1 MTATTGP
8 TLLEELH
15 ALEVTAHR
23 LATERDDA
31 AAERADLAESNR
43 QLRAE
48 RDAAFQM
55 AAQATKDL
63 VRVRREM
70 QAQIDLRDT
79 LIDSL
84 RINDDR
90 KNDDLRRLN
99 ARVRELALADED
111 KQRQLEATQQES
123 ETPPPRRRSLKRAGN
138 RKDRS

>member
-1 MTATTGP
+1 MTTATEP

-23 LATERDDA
+23 LATERDNA
-31 AAERADLAESNR
+31 AAECADLAESNR

-63 VRVRREM
+63 VQVRREM

-84 RINDDR
+84 RITDDR
-90 KNDDLRRLN
+90 KNDDLRCLN
-99 ARVRELALADED
+99 ARVHQLAVENED
-111 KQRQLEATQQES
+111 LRTQHEQDQQ
-123 ETPPPRRRSLKRAGN
+123 ETPPARTSWWSRRIGN
-138 RKDRS
+138 QL